1 MYTIKLFF
9 MEFTNIAKGIIITSI
24 LILAFLYMPSTT
36 VFYDASSLPYCE
48 DTISVKKQLPTTTV
62 TPMYYNEALTAD
74 YPAVW
79 DIIEAFPYDVKAAGI
94 IKLNELFEQKP
105 NNCWDEIGNSC
116 IRAFYCIKQPA
127 IRGSGI
133 WVNGETRFFEENQ
146 WVIADC
152 SREHSMFNRN
162 RMRPCYL
169 LFIDFTRDSY
179 DEYVAHGTSEQKN
192 QMLDELFTFFPNHTV
207 NVGGRS

>member
-1 MYTIKLFF
+1 MD
-9 MEFTNIAKGIIITSI
+9 FTNIAKGIIITSI
-24 LILAFLYMPSTT
+24 LILAFLYMPSAT

-48 DTISVKKQLPTTTV
+48 DTISVKKQLPHEVV
-62 TPMYYNEALTAD
+62 TPMYYGSALTAE

-105 NNCWDEIGNSC
+105 NVTWDEIGNSC
-116 IRAFYCIKQPA
+116 LRAFYCIKQPA
-127 IRGSGI
+127 IRCAGI

-162 RMRPCYL
+162 RMRPCYV
-169 LFIDFTRDSY
+169 LFVDFTRDSY
-179 DEYVAHGTSEQKN
+179 DEYVTHGISDQKN
-192 QMLDELFTFFPNHTV
+192 YANDEIFTFFPIRTS
-207 NVGGRS
+207 NVSVPPCNEM